1 MSINDQRIAFIGC
14 GNMAKSLIGGLV
26 KDGHAPNSIIASSPS
41 TDDLNSA
48 EKIFNI
54 VTTADN
60 RDCIKDAAII
70 VLAVKPQILKQV
82 IEEIAGYIQP
92 QQLILSIAAAI
103 SEKNL
108 QHWLGNK
115 NQPIVRA
122 MPNMAALINCSASLL
137 YANHFVN
144 EELKSSAESLM
155 RAVGMVLWVENEITL
170 DQITAISGS
179 GPAYFFYFMEL
190 MAAKAEQYGLNAEA
204 ARLIV
209 IQTCL
214 GSARL
219 ALESSK
225 NLKELRE
232 NVTSPGGIT
241 EEVLAVFKEQN
252 FEKIFM
258 DALEAGRKKS
268 EILNRMH
275 EE

>member
-26 KDGHAPNSIIASSPS
+26 KDGHAPESIMASAPNDEDLSSARQLFHIA
-41 TDDLNSA
+41 
-48 EKIFNI
+48 
-54 VTTADN
+54 TTPDN
-60 RDCIKDAAII
+60 RECIKNAAVI
-70 VLAVKPQILKQV
+70 VLAVKPQLLKSV
-82 IEEIAGYIQP
+82 AEEIAMHIQP

-103 SEKNL
+103 SEENL
-108 QHWLGNK
+108 RHWLGNK

-122 MPNMAALINCSASLL
+122 MPNTAALINCSASLL
-137 YANHFVN
+137 YANHFVD

-155 RAVGMVLWVENEITL
+155 RAVGMVLWVENEMII
-170 DQITAISGS
+170 DRITAISGS

-190 MAAKAEQYGLNAEA
+190 MATMAEKYGLTAEA

-219 ALESSK
+219 ALESNE
-225 NLKELRE
+225 NLKQLRE

-241 EEVLAVFKEQN
+241 EEVLAVFKEKN
-252 FEKIFM
+252 LEKIFM
-258 DALEAGRKKS
+258 DAIEAGRKKS
-268 EILNRMH
+268 EILNRMQQ
-275 EE
+275 E